1 VLIAAQRVGAQH
13 HLPKRC
19 INRRSRPLEPQRY
32 RRRRPGSVTQNG
44 RDWCQGS
51 SSSMRCEPYNLRAAD
66 NDAAILLTVCE
77 DRDDWHALAVFD
89 ALRDALNAAG
99 IAEPTP
105 AGARCPPCSRSVNR
119 QVDRTVPRRPP
130 RLHRLADLQNQPA
143 PAAGQRHRTRED
155 RAASPAPR
163 RHGPAAGPD
172 DLRTLRRRMA
182 VRYHT
187 RRGA

>member
-66 NDAAILLTVCE
+66 GTVTLVGIYGGVVGFGAAAVDQLWVVGISGGSVELGDLMPDREAVGHFGSPFGCAEQVASWSKMGGDAAE
-77 DRDDWHALAVFD
+77 GR
-89 ALRDALNAAG
+89 
-99 IAEPTP
+99 
-105 AGARCPPCSRSVNR
+105 
-119 QVDRTVPRRPP
+119 
-130 RLHRLADLQNQPA
+130 
-143 PAAGQRHRTRED
+143 
-155 RAASPAPR
+155 
-163 RHGPAAGPD
+163 
-172 DLRTLRRRMA
+172 
-182 VRYHT
+182 
-187 RRGA
+187 